1 MDETDGKG
9 ELNWYRTNIYRYY
22 GGYELKFN
30 RKRMWKRKYGLW
42 TKVKDNQLE
51 KFIIVRNWRLPSWM
65 SSEIF
70 KSCTKNWL
78 TNELFTLSHCNN
90 GSVMWEYK
98 ISHSRPI
105 FSLRSAFWN
114 RYFILNTQH
123 MNIIKVLFDCT
134 GHLDIQRRV
143 LSPEFFPANIF
154 LLHGWMFFPIFTSR
168 LKSWYRPRLLLQSDW

>member
-30 RKRMWKRKYGLW
+30 RKRMWKRKYRLW
-42 TKVKDNQLE
+42 TKVKDQLE
-51 KFIIVRNWRLPSWM
+51 KFIIVKNWRLPSWM

-90 GSVMWEYK
+90 GSVMWEHK
-98 ISHSRPI
+98 IYLIQGPSSPSDQISETDIKYSTLNIWTSLR
-105 FSLRSAFWN
+105 FSL
-114 RYFILNTQH
+114 I
-123 MNIIKVLFDCT
+123 VLVTWTYNGVCC
-134 GHLDIQRRV
+134 LQNSSLQI
-143 LSPEFFPANIF
+143 FFFSMGGCSSQF
-154 LLHGWMFFPIFTSR
+154 L
-168 LKSWYRPRLLLQSDW
+168 PRG

>member
-1 MDETDGKG
+1 MRKSPTQLLQFSENVEKFSDFQNDVEKWSKMEETDGKG
-9 ELNWYRTNIYRYY
+9 KLNWYRTNIYRYYVY

-51 KFIIVRNWRLPSWM
+51 KFIIVRNWRLHSWM

-90 GSVMWEYK
+90 ALYVKQWK
-98 ISHSRPI
+98 
-105 FSLRSAFWN
+105 LR
-114 RYFILNTQH
+114 R
-123 MNIIKVLFDCT
+123 K
-134 GHLDIQRRV
+134 
-143 LSPEFFPANIF
+143 
-154 LLHGWMFFPIFTSR
+154 
-168 LKSWYRPRLLLQSDW
+168 